1 VGAVLGQV
9 EAKRKP
15 TLWWYALCLLGG
27 PIVAA
32 LGYIAVKDEDPEMA
46 DELVMA
52 GVVSSIIYM
61 VVGLII
67 LRVPMLL

>member
-1 VGAVLGQV
+1 MGQV

>member
-1 VGAVLGQV
+1 MGQV

-46 DELVMA
+46 NELVMA

-61 VVGLII
+61 MVGLII
-67 LRVPMLL
+67 LRVQVWY

>member
-1 VGAVLGQV
+1 MERV
-9 EAKRKP
+9 EAKPRP

-46 DELVMA
+46 NGLIKVGIA
-52 GVVSSIIYM
+52 SFAIWL
-61 VVGLII
+61 VVG
-67 LRVPMLL
+67 VFTLLMAMFA

>member
-1 VGAVLGQV
+1 MGQV

-52 GVVSSIIYM
+52 GVVSSIVYIM
-61 VVGLII
+61 VGLII

>member
-1 VGAVLGQV
+1 MGQA
-9 EAKRKP
+9 EAKPRP

-32 LGYIAVKDEDPEMA
+32 LGYIAVRGEDPEMA

-52 GVVSSIIYM
+52 GVVSSIDYIM
-61 VVGLII
+61 VGPIII
-67 LRVPMLL
+67 LRIPMLLWY

>member
-1 VGAVLGQV
+1 MGAVLGQV

>member
-1 VGAVLGQV
+1 MGAVLGQV

-15 TLWWYALCLLGG
+15 TLWWYVLCLFGG

-61 VVGLII
+61 MVGLII
-67 LRVPMLL
+67 LLCLL